1 MRGEKTLQTS
11 DVSNLLLNFYLPL
24 RNSLLARFLNF
35 QVLFTLKISIMGLKT
50 MVAAAAAG
58 AAAGVLLAPESGSAL
73 RQKLSDKLNDVK
85 ERWYK
90 VKSSASEL
98 EELKEV
104 FRNEIAGLTD
114 DTRKRV
120 LEILEAAKATGSRM
134 KQQIAS

>member
-1 MRGEKTLQTS
+1 
-11 DVSNLLLNFYLPL
+11 
-24 RNSLLARFLNF
+24 
-35 QVLFTLKISIMGLKT
+35 MGLKT
-50 MVAAAAAG
+50 IVAAAAAG

-85 ERWYK
+85 ERWYR

-98 EELKEV
+98 EELKEI
-104 FRNEIAGLTD
+104 FRNEIAGLKD

-134 KQQIAS
+134 KEQLAS